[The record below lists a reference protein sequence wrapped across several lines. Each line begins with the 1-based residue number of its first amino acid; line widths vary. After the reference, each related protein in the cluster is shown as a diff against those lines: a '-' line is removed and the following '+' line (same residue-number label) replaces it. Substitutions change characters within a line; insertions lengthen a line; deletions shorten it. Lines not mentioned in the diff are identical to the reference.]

1 MPLKIYTFAALN
13 FDRFNKTKQNL
24 MAEKLFTEFPE
35 VSTQTWEEVII
46 KDLKGADY
54 EKKLV
59 WRTMEGFN
67 VRPYYRI
74 EDLKNLKHISYA
86 PGQFPFVR
94 GTKKDNNWKIRQD
107 FCTKDVNDA
116 NKKSL
121 DVLMKGVDSIGFKID
136 GKKGLSQSDFDALLR
151 NICLSAAEINFT
163 GGCCKTPEIVKMFA
177 EKAKAF
183 NPDEIYGSIDY
194 SPLSKLTLC
203 GGFCNSEEK
212 DFDLLKESVTAAK
225 SLPNFRTIGVNG
237 YIFHNSGAT
246 IVQELA
252 FALAMGNEYLAK
264 LTDRGLSAD
273 EIAKKMKFT
282 FAVSSN
288 YFMEIAKFRAARM
301 LWAYIVKAY
310 EGTTES
316 AQKMYIH
323 ARTSAWLQTIY
334 DPYVNML
341 RGTTESMSAT
351 IAGVNSLEVL
361 PFDKSFEQPTEFSNR
376 IAHNVQ
382 IILKEESYF
391 DKVVDPAAG
400 SYYVEK
406 LTSLI
411 ADDAWKLFKTIEE
424 KGGYVEALKSG
435 FIQEQVNASA
445 QKHDTNIAT
454 RREIILGTNQY
465 PNFNETLTPEIRET
479 LNNSCDCNC
488 SVENKIAEPIRIYRA
503 AEAFEAMRMKT
514 ENSGKQPKAFMLT
527 FGNLAMCRAR
537 AQFSSNFFAC
547 AGIKVI
553 DNNRFS
559 TVEEGAKAALESK
572 AAIVVACSSD
582 DEYAD
587 AVPQIAEL
595 LGNNC
600 ILVVAGAPACEN
612 ELREKGITHFI
623 SVRNN
628 VLETLKQYQTEL
640 GI

>member
-1 MPLKIYTFAALN
+1 
-13 FDRFNKTKQNL
+13 

-59 WRTMEGFN
+59 WRTVEGFN
-67 VRPYYRI
+67 VRPYYRS
-74 EDLKNLKHISYA
+74 EDLKNLKHVSYA

-107 FCTKDVNDA
+107 FCTKNVNEA

-136 GKKGLSQSDFDALLR
+136 GKKGISQNDFDTLLH
-151 NICLSAAEINFT
+151 NICLNAVEINFT
-163 GGCCKTPEIVKMFA
+163 GGCCKTPEIVKMLV
-177 EKAKAF
+177 EKTKTF

-194 SPLSKLTLC
+194 SPLSRLTLC
-203 GGFCNSEEK
+203 GGFCNSEEN
-212 DFDLLKESVTAAK
+212 DLELLKDSVVAARP
-225 SLPNFRTIGVNG
+225 LPNFRTIGVNG
-237 YIFHNSGAT
+237 YIFHNSGST

-264 LTDRGLSAD
+264 LTDLGLSAD
-273 EIAKKMKFT
+273 DVAKNIKFT

-301 LWAYIVKAY
+301 LWACIVKAY
-310 EGTTES
+310 EGTTEC

-323 ARTSAWLQTIY
+323 AKTSAWLQTVY

-341 RGTTESMSAT
+341 RGTTESMSAA
-351 IAGVNSLEVL
+351 IAGVDSLEVL
-361 PFDKSFEQPTEFSNR
+361 PFNKPFEQPTEFSNR

-411 ADDAWKLFKTIEE
+411 ADEAWKLFKAIEE
-424 KGGYVEALKSG
+424 KGGYVEAFKSG
-435 FIQEQVNASA
+435 FIQEQVKTSA
-445 QKHDTNIAT
+445 QKHNTNVDT

-465 PNFNETLTPEIRET
+465 PNFTEILTSDIRNI
-479 LNNSCDCNC
+479 LNKDCCCDC
-488 SVENKIAEPIRIYRA
+488 SVENRIAEPIKIYRA
-503 AEAFEAMRMKT
+503 AEAFEALRMKT
-514 ENSGKQPKAFMLT
+514 ENSGRQPKAFMLT

-547 AGIKVI
+547 AGIGTI
-553 DNNRFS
+553 DNNRFA
-559 TVEEGAKAALESK
+559 TAEDGVKAALESK
-572 AAIVVACSSD
+572 AEIVVACSSD
-582 DEYAD
+582 DEYAE

-595 LGNNC
+595 LGNSC
-600 ILVVAGAPACEN
+600 ILVIAGAPACEN

>member
-1 MPLKIYTFAALN
+1 
-13 FDRFNKTKQNL
+13 

-67 VRPYYRI
+67 VRPYYRS
-74 EDLKNLKHISYA
+74 EDLKNLKHVTYA

-107 FCTKDVNDA
+107 FCAKDVNSA
-116 NKKSL
+116 NRQAL
-121 DVLMKGVDSIGFKID
+121 DVLMKGVNSVGFGID
-136 GKKGLSQSDFDALLR
+136 GKKGLSQSDFDALLN
-151 NICLSAAEINFT
+151 NICATAVEINFI
-163 GGCCKTPEIVKMFA
+163 GSCCKTPEVVKMFA
-177 EKAKAF
+177 EKVRTL

-194 SPLSKLTLC
+194 SPLSKLTLY

-212 DFDLLKESVTAAK
+212 DLDMLKESVIASK
-225 SLPNFRTIGVNG
+225 SLPHFRTIDVSG
-237 YIFHNSGAT
+237 YIFHNAGAT

-264 LTDRGLSAD
+264 LTDRELSAGD
-273 EIAKKMKFT
+273 IAKKMKFT

-301 LWAYIVKAY
+301 LWAHIVKAY
-310 EGTTES
+310 EGS
-316 AQKMYIH
+316 DKCAQKMYIH
-323 ARTSAWLQTIY
+323 ARTSAWMQTVY
-334 DPYVNML
+334 DSYVNML
-341 RGTTESMSAT
+341 RGTTEAMSAT
-351 IAGVNSLEVL
+351 LAGVDSLEVL
-361 PFDKSFEQPTEFSNR
+361 PFDTPFEEPSEFSNR
-376 IAHNVQ
+376 IARNVQ

-411 ADDAWKLFKTIEE
+411 ADEAWKLFKTVEE
-424 KGGYVEALKSG
+424 KGGYTEAFKAG
-435 FIQEQVNASA
+435 FIQEQVSASA
-445 QKHDTNIAT
+445 KKHNVNIET

-465 PNFNETLTPEIRET
+465 PNFNETLTPEVRENINKT
-479 LNNSCDCNC
+479 CACKC
-488 SVENKIAEPIRIYRA
+488 SAENRTAEPIQIYRA
-503 AEAFEAMRMKT
+503 AEAFETMRMKT

-553 DNNRFS
+553 DNNCFANI
-559 TVEEGAKAALESK
+559 EEGAKAAWASK
-572 AAIVVACSSD
+572 AEIVVACSSD
-582 DEYAD
+582 EEYAD
-587 AVPQIAEL
+587 AVPQIANL
-595 LGNNC
+595 LGGGI

-612 ELREKGITHFI
+612 ELRAKGITHFI

-628 VLETLKQYQTEL
+628 VLETLKQYQNEL

>member
-1 MPLKIYTFAALN
+1 
-13 FDRFNKTKQNL
+13 

-35 VSTQTWEEVII
+35 VSTKTWEEVII

-67 VRPYYRI
+67 VRPYYRS
-74 EDLKNLKHISYA
+74 EDLKNLKHVSYA

-107 FCTKDVNDA
+107 FCAKNANDA

-136 GKKGLSQSDFDALLR
+136 GKKGISQTDFDALLN
-151 NICLSAAEINFT
+151 NICLNAVEINFT
-163 GGCCKTPEIVKMFA
+163 GGCCKTPEIVRMFV
-177 EKAKAF
+177 EKTKTF
-183 NPDEIYGSIDY
+183 NSDEIYGSIDY

-212 DFDLLKESVTAAK
+212 DLELLKESVMAAK
-225 SLPNFRTIGVNG
+225 PLPHFRTIGVNG
-237 YIFHNSGAT
+237 YIFHNSGST
-246 IVQELA
+246 VVQELA

-264 LTDRGLSAD
+264 LTDLGLSAD
-273 EIAKKMKFT
+273 DVAKNIKFT
-282 FAVSSN
+282 FAVSSS

-301 LWAYIVKAY
+301 LWAHIVKAY
-310 EGTTES
+310 EKTDEC

-323 ARTSAWLQTIY
+323 AKTSAWLQTAY

-341 RGTTESMSAT
+341 RGTTESMSAA
-351 IAGVNSLEVL
+351 IAGVDSLEVL
-361 PFDKSFEQPTEFSNR
+361 PFNKPFEQPTEFSNR
-376 IAHNVQ
+376 IARNVQ

-411 ADDAWKLFKTIEE
+411 ADEAWKLFKTVEE
-424 KGGYVEALKSG
+424 KGGYVEAFKAG
-435 FIQEQVNASA
+435 FIQEQISTSA
-445 QKHDTNIAT
+445 QKHNTNVDT

-465 PNFNETLTPEIRET
+465 PNFNETLTSEIR
-479 LNNSCDCNC
+479 NSLGMSCNCDCN
-488 SVENKIAEPIRIYRA
+488 VDTKIAEPIKIYRA
-503 AEAFEAMRMKT
+503 AEAFETLRMKT
-514 ENSGKQPKAFMLT
+514 ENSGCQPKAFMLT

-553 DNNRFS
+553 DNNRFA
-559 TVEEGAKAALESK
+559 TVEEGVKAAMEAKAE
-572 AAIVVACSSD
+572 IVVACSSD
-582 DEYAD
+582 DEYAES
-587 AVPQIAEL
+587 VPRIAEL
-595 LGNNC
+595 LGNNS
-600 ILVVAGAPACEN
+600 ILVVAGAPACED
-612 ELREKGITHFI
+612 ELRKKGITHFI

>member
-1 MPLKIYTFAALN
+1 
-13 FDRFNKTKQNL
+13 

-35 VSTQTWEEVII
+35 VSTQAWEEVII

-67 VRPYYRI
+67 VRPYYRY
-74 EDLKNLKHISYA
+74 EDLKNLKHVSYA

-107 FCTKDVNDA
+107 FCTKNVNYA
-116 NKKSL
+116 NKKAL

-136 GKKGLSQSDFDALLR
+136 GKKGIAQNDFDALLLD
-151 NICLSAAEINFT
+151 ICLNAVEVNFT

-177 EKAKAF
+177 EKAKAL

-194 SPLSKLTLC
+194 SPLSRLTLC
-203 GGFCNSEEK
+203 GSFCSSEEK
-212 DFDLLKESVTAAK
+212 DLELLKESVIAAK
-225 SLPNFRTIGVNG
+225 TLPHFRTIGVNG
-237 YIFHNSGAT
+237 YIFHNAGST
-246 IVQELA
+246 VVQELA
-252 FALAMGNEYLAK
+252 FALAMGNEYIAK
-264 LTDRGLSAD
+264 LTDSGLSAD
-273 EIAKKMKFT
+273 EIAKNIKFT
-282 FAVSSN
+282 FAVGSN

-310 EGTTES
+310 EGTDEC
-316 AQKMYIH
+316 AQKMCIH
-323 ARTSAWLQTIY
+323 AKTSAWLQTVY

-341 RGTTESMSAT
+341 RGTTESMSAA
-351 IAGVNSLEVL
+351 IAGVDSLEVL
-361 PFDKSFEQPTEFSNR
+361 PFNKPFEQPTEFSNR

-411 ADDAWKLFKTIEE
+411 AGEAWKLFKAIEE
-424 KGGYVEALKSG
+424 KGGYVEAFKAR
-435 FIQEQVNASA
+435 FIQEQINASA
-445 QKHDTNIAT
+445 KKHDTNVDT

-465 PNFNETLTPEIRET
+465 PNFNETLTSDIRNR
-479 LNNSCDCNC
+479 LNDNCSCDC
-488 SVENKIAEPIRIYRA
+488 SVENRIAEPIKIYRA
-503 AEAFEAMRMKT
+503 SEAFEALRMKT
-514 ENSGKQPKAFMLT
+514 ENSGLQPKAFMLT
-527 FGNLAMCRAR
+527 LGNLAMCRAR

-553 DNNRFS
+553 DNNRFA
-559 TVEEGAKAALESK
+559 TVEEGVKAALESK
-572 AAIVVACSSD
+572 AEIVVACSSD
-582 DEYAD
+582 DEYAES
-587 AVPQIAEL
+587 VPKIAEL
-595 LGNNC
+595 LGNSS

>member
-1 MPLKIYTFAALN
+1 
-13 FDRFNKTKQNL
+13 

-54 EKKLV
+54 DKKLV
-59 WRTMEGFN
+59 WRTIEGFN
-67 VRPYYRI
+67 VRPYYRY
-74 EDLKNLKHISYA
+74 EDLKNLTHIYYA
-86 PGQFPFVR
+86 SGQFPFVR
-94 GTKKDNNWKIRQD
+94 GTKKENNWKIRQD
-107 FCTKDVNDA
+107 FCTRDINGA

-121 DVLMKGVDSIGFKID
+121 DVLMKGVDAIGFKID
-136 GKKGLSQSDFDALLR
+136 GKKGISQSDFDALLQ
-151 NICLSAAEINFT
+151 NICLNAVEINFT
-163 GGCCKTPEIVKMFA
+163 GGCCKTPETVKMFV
-177 EKAKAF
+177 EKTKTF

-194 SPLSKLTLC
+194 SPFSKLTLC
-203 GGFCNSEEK
+203 GNFCNSEEK
-212 DFDLLKESVTAAK
+212 DLELLKESLIAAK

-237 YIFHNSGAT
+237 YIFHNSGST
-246 IVQELA
+246 VVQELA
-252 FALAMGNEYLAK
+252 FALAMGNEYLVK
-264 LTDRGLSAD
+264 LTDCGLSAN

-301 LWAYIVKAY
+301 LWAFIVKSY
-310 EGTTES
+310 EGTAEC

-323 ARTSAWLQTIY
+323 AKTSAWLQTIY

-341 RGTTESMSAT
+341 RGTTESMSAA
-351 IAGVNSLEVL
+351 IAGVDSLEVL
-361 PFDKSFEQPTEFSNR
+361 PFDKPFEQSTEFSNR
-376 IAHNVQ
+376 IARNVQ

-391 DKVVDPAAG
+391 DKVTDPAAG

-411 ADDAWKLFKTIEE
+411 ADEAWKLFKIIEE
-424 KGGYVEALKSG
+424 KGGYVEAFKSG

-445 QKHDTNIAT
+445 QKHNTNIET

-465 PNFNETLTPEIRET
+465 PNFNETLTPELRE
-479 LNNSCDCNC
+479 NINKYCCCDCN
-488 SVENKIAEPIRIYRA
+488 VENKIAEPIKIYRA

-547 AGIKVI
+547 AGINVI
-553 DNNRFS
+553 DNNCFS
-559 TVEEGAKAALESK
+559 NIEEGAKAALESK
-572 AAIVVACSSD
+572 AEIVVACSSD
-582 DEYAD
+582 EEYAN

-595 LGNNC
+595 LKNRR

-628 VLETLKQYQTEL
+628 VLETLKQYQKEL